1 MLNASGT
8 VVAAEHLDLLQQMN
22 QVDTHDV
29 NIPDFRAIEQL
40 TSLTDI
46 SRLLHETLATERG
59 LEAELDQLL
68 SRRGE
73 LEQSLLAL
81 HDESREVRVNQ
92 SAASFC

>member
-1 MLNASGT
+1 MAT
-8 VVAAEHLDLLQQMN
+8 EHLNLLQQMN

-29 NIPDFRAIEQL
+29 KIPDLRGVEQL

-59 LEAELDQLL
+59 LEAELDRLL
-68 SRRGE
+68 SRRGD

-81 HDESREVRVNQ
+81 HEESREVCTNP
-92 SAASFC
+92 SAAYRVC